1 MLGPALRA
9 RTLSIK
15 MEWIFWTV
23 LAVSLIFHSEVSD
36 LINALAERAR
46 ERAGAARR
54 EHQNDR
60 EEN

>member
-1 MLGPALRA
+1 
-9 RTLSIK
+9 
-15 MEWIFWTV
+15 MEWIFWTA

-36 LINALAERAR
+36 LINALAEWAR

-54 EHQNDR
+54 EHQNGR